1 MMWHRDTIVEKEL
14 DTEGVSNIANFLS
27 FVAHRSVSYMRF
39 SSSKET
45 SKPMSESTEIL
56 LP

>member
-1 MMWHRDTIVEKEL
+1 MWHRDTIVEKEL